1 VSVTLPDGQSKHPL
15 ALSVK
20 GLTYAFSEGAALFD
34 GLSFDIREGE
44 FVSLLA
50 PSGIGKTTLF
60 RLLAGLLAPQAGTIK
75 LGAASGEPSD
85 TRVKLGATS
94 GEPSDTRVKLGA
106 TSVEPSET
114 HVKLGAAS
122 GQHSDTSLKLGAT
135 SVESSE
141 THIKLE
147 ATSVQSAA
155 PRSDRSGRIGYM
167 PQRDSLM
174 PWRSVLDNAALGLEL
189 AGTPKR
195 EARRRVLEL
204 LPAFG
209 LEGTE
214 MKRPHELSGGMRQR
228 VSFLRSMLGG
238 GDLLL
243 LDEPFSALDAM
254 TRVSMQEWLLQVW
267 EQHRKTILFITHDID
282 EALLLSDRVL
292 VAKESPVTELHSLAV
307 ALPRPRT
314 YETVLDSSFAALK
327 RQALEL
333 LGKHNAGWGETGR

>member
-75 LGAASGEPSD
+75 LGAA
-85 TRVKLGATS
+85 S

>member
-1 VSVTLPDGQSKHPL
+1 MSTVKLDDKRKHSL

-20 GLTYAFSEGAALFD
+20 GLTYAFSDGAALFHN
-34 GLSFDIREGE
+34 LSFDIREGE

-60 RLLAGLLAPQAGTIK
+60 RLLAGLLTPLDGTIR
-75 LGAASGEPSD
+75 LGSN
-85 TRVKLGATS
+85 
-94 GEPSDTRVKLGA
+94 
-106 TSVEPSET
+106 
-114 HVKLGAAS
+114 
-122 GQHSDTSLKLGAT
+122 
-135 SVESSE
+135 
-141 THIKLE
+141 E
-147 ATSVQSAA
+147 AYGSRT
-155 PRSDRSGRIGYM
+155 GRIGYM

-189 AGTPKR
+189 AGTAKR
-195 EARRRVLEL
+195 EARRQVLEL

-214 MKRPHELSGGMRQR
+214 NKRPHELSGGMRQR
-228 VSFLRSMLGG
+228 VSFLRSLLGG

-267 EQHRKTILFITHDID
+267 EEHRKTILFITHDID

-292 VAKESPVTELHSLAV
+292 VAKESPVSVLHELTIS
-307 ALPRPRT
+307 LPRPRT
-314 YETVLDSSFAALK
+314 YETVLDSSFAGLK

-333 LGKHNAGWGETGR
+333 LGKGSTGWGAAR